1 MVPLPTSAASAIPS
15 MVTALKPCAEKRS
28 IAVDKI
34 RDLAAIFFRSRLF
47 TTMVISDYSH
57 IINFLA
63 CQVGFQR
70 GYTPPP
76 PCAVQLSVVKNARNG
91 SPGRFPQK

>member
-34 RDLAAIFFRSRLF
+34 RDRAAIFFRTRLLM
-47 TTMVISDYSH
+47 TTVIPDHSH
-57 IINFLA
+57 IINLLA
-63 CQVGFQR
+63 CQVGFLR
-70 GYTPPP
+70 GYTSRLPAQCKLTLKTPEMGR
-76 PCAVQLSVVKNARNG
+76 A
-91 SPGRFPQK
+91 GRFPQK